1 MRCSECHRVVLGLQ
15 YHHLLK
21 MTTQNH
27 FVMTFFPLSRS
38 QLYWFMQGNLL
49 VFTHNALRC

>member
-27 FVMTFFPLSRS
+27 FVMTFLPLSRS